1 MDTIQLNEQEQ
12 TSQPAGRDRLQKV
25 RSFWGIIFS
34 QVGFF
39 WAVLLVFMAVSV
51 TESGAFFNASITH
64 DVADGVLGY
73 AVAATF
79 DLLSLVFMLARL
91 NASRI
96 ADRRG
101 EWLSLF
107 GVILC
112 AGVSAFANT
121 TSAVQTY
128 DASQFSHIPAW
139 MSTVAPYL
147 GMAFP
152 LMIIVVSII
161 SDHVG
166 DLNPQRAD
174 SIEKYRAKEMKKVQ
188 LLKVRLEIEREL
200 AAVRRDM
207 ADLRSNP
214 SRKQQRTL
222 AAMRAHYDAQIR
234 DLAGEIESLRML
246 LTPVQEP
253 DTDELETVSQSIPKT
268 VPTATAKTV
277 PHKADTIALQVVRQA
292 VKRDP
297 AIKPAEL
304 AKKAQISAG
313 YASKL
318 KTRVLAETLQ
328 VATTN

>member
-1 MDTIQLNEQEQ
+1 MDTSQLNEQEQ
-12 TSQPAGRDRLQKV
+12 TNQPAGRDRLQKV

-51 TESGAFFNASITH
+51 TESGAFFNTAITH

-121 TSAVQTY
+121 ASAVQTY

-207 ADLRSNP
+207 ADLHSNP

-222 AAMRAHYDAQIR
+222 AAMQAHYDAQIR

-246 LTPVQEP
+246 LTPIQEP
-253 DTDELETVSQSIPKT
+253 DTDELETVSQSMPKT
-268 VPTATAKTV
+268 VLTATSKNV
-277 PHKADTIALQVVRQA
+277 PPKADTTALQVVRRA

-297 AIKPAEL
+297 EIKPAEL